1 MRCTRTVDAGAY
13 VLGAL
18 APTERAAYER
28 HLAGCADCRNEVAE
42 LAVLPGLLGRL
53 DAGTAVATLAA
64 PPVQAPPGL
73 LAATLR
79 AATAERGRFRRR
91 RHWQLAGTG
100 LAAACLAV
108 LLGVG
113 GATMMGGP
121 QAAGPTVMG
130 QMSPVAGNVPI
141 VALVAYSAA
150 GGVTEIKMLCAYE
163 DMSGTDTPWMVHGL
177 IYPRGGG
184 DPERTNVWKVGPGN
198 PAARTFTVHTR
209 LAPADIDRIELVNA
223 DGSTLLSYQP
233 A

>member
-1 MRCTRTVDAGAY
+1 MKCTRTVDAGAY

-28 HLAGCADCRNEVAE
+28 HMAGCVDCRNEVAE

-53 DAGTAVATLAA
+53 DAGAAVATLTPVTA
-64 PPVQAPPGL
+64 PPEI

-79 AATAERGRFRRR
+79 AATAERLRSRRR

-108 LLGVG
+108 LLGLG
-113 GATMMGGP
+113 GAAMVGTP
-121 QAAGPTVMG
+121 QASGTAVMA
-130 QMSPVAGNVPI
+130 QMTPVRADVPI
-141 VALVAYSAA
+141 VALVAFSPSN
-150 GGVTEIKMLCAYE
+150 GGTEIKMLCLYE
-163 DMSGTDTPWMVHGL
+163 DSSPSDTAWTVYGL

-184 DPERTNVWKVGPGN
+184 QPEHTKVWKVGPEDRS
-198 PAARTFTVHTR
+198 AKTFTASTT
-209 LAPADIDRIELVNA
+209 LAPGDIDRIELVNA
-223 DGSTLLSYQP
+223 DGTPLLTYRP